1 MSPAALVTGGGT
13 GIGAAVA
20 RRLAADGYGV
30 AVAGRRLE
38 PLAQVADEIGGIA
51 VAGDCG
57 EPAGAETA
65 VRTAVEEL
73 GGLDALV
80 YCAGVSHSGSVV
92 EQTPESWDA
101 VLRTNL
107 TGAFLT
113 ARAALP
119 HLEQRGGSVVA
130 VSSLAGLR
138 AGPDSSAYC
147 TSKAGLNML
156 VQSIAVDFGPR
167 GVRANAVCPGW
178 IRTPMADGAMDELA
192 GHPRHRPRGR
202 LPAGA
207 RPHAH
212 PARRRG
218 RRGGRAGGLA
228 ALARGGLR
236 QRHRDPGR
244 RRRERA
250 RPGPDGVPDVSTVAN
265 ITVPSGHFIGGE
277 RVDGDETFEVI
288 SPIDQRV
295 IAEVARGDQS
305 AVDRAVDA
313 ARAAFPEWAALG
325 PEGRAVR
332 LHRLAELID
341 ASIDRIATVEC
352 LDMAMLERS
361 LKARVIAR
369 GARNFRAYAD
379 LAASYQ
385 ERVWGS
391 NSTRNRVIRM
401 PSGPAAVITPWNAP
415 FMLSTWKTA
424 PGLAAGCTVILKP
437 PEWAPLSCSLLADL
451 TAEAGFPPGVF
462 NVVQGIGEEAGA
474 ALVSSTGVRRISFT
488 GSPETGRSIGLAA
501 AANIVP
507 FTAELGGKGP
517 LIVFADS
524 DLDAAAAKAA
534 GQYDDAGQ
542 VCLAGTRLLV
552 EESVRDAFLERFHA
566 GVDAQVLG
574 DPRDDRTTISPLI
587 HPDHLARVEGFVE
600 RARANGDTIVRG
612 GRQPDMGGLWY
623 EPTLIE
629 PRSNDSEVVQRE
641 VFGPVL
647 TFQTF
652 RDEAQAIELANS
664 TRYGLSAIIYTG
676 TQERAE
682 RVGRAVRAGTVWVNT
697 FLVRDLTAPFGGVGI
712 SGIGREGGDY
722 ALDFYSDLK
731 TLQILDGSTA

>member
-1 MSPAALVTGGGT
+1 MATNGPAAGALASYQMFIGGKWVDASSGET
-13 GIGAAVA
+13 FESVNPYTGAAWATVPRA
-20 RRLAADGYGV
+20 SHADVDAAVRAARQAFDEGPWGRLTGTERARLMRRLAAVIEEGADDLARVEVRDNGKLIREMQGQIRSLPEYFHYF
-30 AVAGRRLE
+30 AGAADKIHGDTIPPDRSNFLIYSVPE
-38 PLAQVADEIGGIA
+38 PLGV
-51 VAGDCG
+51 V
-57 EPAGAETA
+57 GA
-65 VRTAVEEL
+65 
-73 GGLDALV
+73 
-80 YCAGVSHSGSVV
+80 
-92 EQTPESWDA
+92 
-101 VLRTNL
+101 
-107 TGAFLT
+107 
-113 ARAALP
+113 
-119 HLEQRGGSVVA
+119 
-130 VSSLAGLR
+130 
-138 AGPDSSAYC
+138 
-147 TSKAGLNML
+147 
-156 VQSIAVDFGPR
+156 
-167 GVRANAVCPGW
+167 
-178 IRTPMADGAMDELA
+178 
-192 GHPRHRPRGR
+192 
-202 LPAGA
+202 
-207 RPHAH
+207 
-212 PARRRG
+212 
-218 RRGGRAGGLA
+218 
-228 ALARGGLR
+228 
-236 QRHRDPGR
+236 
-244 RRRERA
+244 
-250 RPGPDGVPDVSTVAN
+250 
-265 ITVPSGHFIGGE
+265 
-277 RVDGDETFEVI
+277 
-288 SPIDQRV
+288 
-295 IAEVARGDQS
+295 
-305 AVDRAVDA
+305 
-313 ARAAFPEWAALG
+313 
-325 PEGRAVR
+325 
-332 LHRLAELID
+332 
-341 ASIDRIATVEC
+341 
-352 LDMAMLERS
+352 
-361 LKARVIAR
+361 
-369 GARNFRAYAD
+369 
-379 LAASYQ
+379 
-385 ERVWGS
+385 
-391 NSTRNRVIRM
+391 
-401 PSGPAAVITPWNAP
+401 ITPWNSP
-415 FMLSTWKTA
+415 VLLMTWKLA
-424 PGLAAGCTVILKP
+424 PALAAGCTFVVKP
-437 PEWAPLSCSLLADL
+437 AEQAPASTLEFAALVE
-451 TAEAGFPPGVF
+451 EAGFPPGVF

-652 RDEAQAIELANS
+652 RDEREAIELANS
-664 TRYGLSAIIYTG
+664 TRYGLSAIVYTG